1 MDPYAH
7 DWREVIGR
15 LKVPAGLVSDPYRG
29 EDRSNRYWRLG
40 KTLQARGATADEV
53 ATVIWDSVPWISKT
67 SGMSDDARRA
77 KLAREI
83 SRMFGKR

>member
-1 MDPYAH
+1 M
-7 DWREVIGR
+7 
-15 LKVPAGLVSDPYRG
+15 SDPYRG
-29 EDRSNRYWRLG
+29 EDRSNRIWRLG